1 MPPNYGKFYSKLL
14 EFSITFILYKFVK
27 ELDYYFLARMTES
40 HQLQGRI
47 TELLIDYKKG
57 NLEAYNEL
65 FPLVYQHL
73 RNIAKN
79 QISRRPAE
87 GELRKTELIH
97 EVYLKLIDQSQVD
110 WKDRAHFYAAAAKA
124 MRHILVDRF
133 RRQNAQKRGGSSS
146 PVLLDEKRIVIE
158 EFPEKLLGL
167 HELMDLLA
175 KVDERM
181 YTIVDLRFFA
191 GMTIEEI
198 AELLNVSTSTVDRD
212 WAKARGW
219 LYQQL
224 VEK

>member
-1 MPPNYGKFYSKLL
+1 
-14 EFSITFILYKFVK
+14 
-27 ELDYYFLARMTES
+27 MTES